1 MGQSVNVYVR
11 NGSRQR
17 CREPFRP
24 DRTCSLTIP
33 LRSLNQEE
41 ENGVRS
47 RFASSVR
54 GGDYLHRS
62 GDQLELARRTPV
74 AFRPVVRLGY
84 TKSTS
89 IPSLRNSGKSL

>member
-1 MGQSVNVYVR
+1 MGQLVNVYIR
-11 NGSRQR
+11 NGSLQW

-24 DRTCSLTIP
+24 DRTCSLTTP

-41 ENGVRS
+41 ENVVRS

-54 GGDYLHRS
+54 GGHYLHRS